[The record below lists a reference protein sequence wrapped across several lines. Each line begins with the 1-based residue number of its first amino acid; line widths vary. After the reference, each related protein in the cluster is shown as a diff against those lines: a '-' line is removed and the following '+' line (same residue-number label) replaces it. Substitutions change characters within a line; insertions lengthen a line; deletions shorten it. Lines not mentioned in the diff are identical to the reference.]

1 MRRRAVHVTQAD
13 EGLPWV
19 LLAVD
24 RFGSVGNRIAAGQF
38 LERAGLI
45 KPEGSG
51 YVVTPKGEKW
61 VRRINQAR
69 R

>member
-1 MRRRAVHVTQAD
+1 MRRRAVHVLQAD
-13 EGLPWV
+13 EELPWV

-24 RFGSVGNRIAAGQF
+24 RFGSVGDRAGAGER

-45 KPEGSG
+45 KPEGDG
-51 YVVTPKGEKW
+51 HVVTPKGEQW
-61 VRRINQAR
+61 VRRINESR

>member
-1 MRRRAVHVTQAD
+1 MTKALPKEV
-13 EGLPWV
+13 EELPWV

-24 RFGSVGNRIAAGQF
+24 RFGSFGNRTAAGQF

-45 KPEGSG
+45 KPEAGG
-51 YVVTPKGEKW
+51 HVVTSEGAKW
-61 VRRINQAR
+61 VHRINESR

>member
-1 MRRRAVHVTQAD
+1 MQRRVGPLTKDD
-13 EGLPWV
+13 EELPWV

-24 RFGSVGNRIAAGQF
+24 RFGSVGDRTAAGER

-45 KPEGSG
+45 KSEGSG
-51 YVVTPKGEKW
+51 HVVTPKGEKW